1 MSPNPEM
8 SPSRVG
14 FIGLGSMGR
23 PMAANL
29 LKAGT
34 ELMVHNRSQQVV
46 HDLAAAGAQAA
57 TGVAQLS
64 SECDRVFL
72 CLPNEETCESILI
85 GADGVFANVKPGTIV
100 VDHSTVSVG
109 LSRRAAEHASEVGA
123 KFLDAPISGG
133 PVGATDGTLSIMVGG
148 DEDAFNDALPEFEKM
163 GANVVRFGDSGAGTA
178 MKLINQLLTCVNTV
192 AAAEAF
198 NLANSAGVD
207 ILKAT
212 DLLQKSFGGSTMVG
226 RSGPITA
233 DRDFENSGA
242 AMRNLIKDIGIIMA
256 MADDMKLAMPTGSA
270 AAEIL
275 YEGRDTGLSD
285 LDIAATIIP
294 IEKRSGG

>member
-1 MSPNPEM
+1 MPANK
-8 SPSRVG
+8 VG

-29 LKAGT
+29 LKSGT
-34 ELMVHNRSQQVV
+34 NLMVHNRSQQVV
-46 HDLAAAGAQAA
+46 RELADIGAEAA

-64 SECDRVFL
+64 SQCDRVFV
-72 CLPNEETCESILI
+72 CLPNEETCEAILM
-85 GADGVFANVKPGTIV
+85 GDDGVFANVQPGTIV
-100 VDHSTVSVG
+100 VDHSTVRVG
-109 LSRRAAEHASEVGA
+109 LSKRAAKQAEQIGA

-148 DEDAFNDALPEFEKM
+148 DEEAYNDALPEFEKM
-163 GANVVRFGDSGAGTA
+163 GTNVVRFGDSGAGTA
-178 MKLINQLLTCVNTV
+178 MKLINQLLTCIHTV

-256 MADDMKLAMPTGSA
+256 MADEMKLSMPTGSA

-294 IEKRSGG
+294 IENHSGG

>member
-1 MSPNPEM
+1 MTAIK
-8 SPSRVG
+8 VG

-23 PMAANL
+23 PMAVNL
-29 LKAGT
+29 LNAGT
-34 ELMVHNRSQQVV
+34 TVMVHNRSQQVV
-46 HDLAAAGAQAA
+46 RELEDMGGEAA
-57 TGVAQLS
+57 TSVEQLAS
-64 SECDRVFL
+64 QCDRIFV
-72 CLPNEETCESILI
+72 CLPNEETCEQILM
-85 GADGVFANVKPGTIV
+85 GDDGVFANIKPGTIV
-100 VDHSTVSVG
+100 TDHSTVSVG
-109 LSRRAAEHASEVGA
+109 LSKKAADCAIRVGA

-148 DEDAFNDALPEFEKM
+148 DEAAFNSALPEFEKM
-163 GANVVRFGDSGAGTA
+163 GTNVVRFGDSGAGTA
-178 MKLINQLLTCVNTV
+178 MKLINQLLTCIHTV

-207 ILKAT
+207 ILRAT

-233 DRDFENSGA
+233 ARDFENSGA
-242 AMRNLIKDIGIIMA
+242 PMRNLIKDIGIIMT
-256 MADDMKLAMPTGSA
+256 MAEEMKLSLPTGTA

-285 LDIAATIIP
+285 HDIAAAIVP
-294 IEKRSGG
+294 IETHSAG

>member
-1 MSPNPEM
+1 MPANK
-8 SPSRVG
+8 VG

-29 LKAGT
+29 LKSGT
-34 ELMVHNRSQQVV
+34 NLMVHNRSQQVV
-46 HDLAAAGAQAA
+46 RELADIGAEAAN
-57 TGVAQLS
+57 GVAQLAS
-64 SECDRVFL
+64 QCDRVFV
-72 CLPNEETCESILI
+72 CLPNEETCEAILM
-85 GADGVFANVKPGTIV
+85 GDDGVFANVQPGTIV

-109 LSRRAAEHASEVGA
+109 LSQRAAKQAEQVGA

-148 DEDAFNDALPEFEKM
+148 DEEAYNDALPEFEKM
-163 GANVVRFGDSGAGTA
+163 GTNVVRFGDSGAGTA
-178 MKLINQLLTCVNTV
+178 MKLINQLLTCIHTV

-256 MADDMKLAMPTGSA
+256 MADEMKLSMPTGSA

-294 IEKRSGG
+294 IENHSGG

>member
-1 MSPNPEM
+1 
-8 SPSRVG
+8 
-14 FIGLGSMGR
+14 MGR
-23 PMAANL
+23 PMAENL
-29 LKAGT
+29 LNAGT
-34 ELMVHNRSQQVV
+34 TLMVHNRSQQVV
-46 HDLAAAGAQAA
+46 RALADIGAEAA

-64 SECDRVFL
+64 AECDRVFV
-72 CLPNEETCESILI
+72 CLPNEETCELILM
-85 GADGVFANVKPGTIV
+85 GEDGVFANVRPGSIV

-109 LSRRAAEHASEVGA
+109 LSRKVAERAESVGA

-148 DEDAFNDALPEFEKM
+148 EQGAYDDVLPEFEKM
-163 GANVVRFGDSGAGTA
+163 GTNVVRFGDSGAGTA
-178 MKLINQLLTCVNTV
+178 MKLINQLLTCVHTV

-198 NLANSAGVD
+198 TLANSAGVD

-242 AMRNLIKDIGIIMA
+242 AMRNLIKDIGIIMT
-256 MADDMKLAMPTGSA
+256 MADEMKLSMPTGSA

-294 IEKRSGG
+294 IENRSGK